1 MNGLLVLLY
10 CIEILGPLLCGAQ
23 TNPDNSSYY
32 IESVSATSQDDSAN
46 ASSSTP
52 GSYHLPTTS
61 TAVSKSSKS
70 PTTSPSPF
78 PQSTTQDTKNIF
90 FSKDCL
96 PVLMVTGGLIIACTI
111 LLVSTLLLA
120 WKVCHLSRRIKALS
134 SNADLISNPEYFMG
148 NDKKNKSKPEE
159 TEAKETSVLMSDISQ
174 SQEER
179 GNGTTKEEGEK
190 VNEDEKMGEEK
201 KKEVEDTAN
210 GEEASTTPV
219 AEGSSPPKPQEEA
232 TDSQPTPA
240 VAAPTSEGT
249 EEPKDVV

>member
-23 TNPDNSSYY
+23 VTTNF
-32 IESVSATSQDDSAN
+32 ESTQQDSQNDSTS
-46 ASSSTP
+46 ASSSTSD
-52 GSYHLPTTS
+52 GMSTHLPTT
-61 TAVSKSSKS
+61 TTTVSQSSNS
-70 PTTSPSPF
+70 PSTSPSPSPG
-78 PQSTTQDTKNIF
+78 PQPTTPNTNNTF
-90 FSKDCL
+90 FSRDCL
-96 PVLMVTGGLIIACTI
+96 PVLMVTGGLILACTI

-148 NDKKNKSKPEE
+148 TDKKNKSKPEE

-219 AEGSSPPKPQEEA
+219 AESSSPPKPQEEA

-240 VAAPTSEGT
+240 VAASTSEGT
-249 EEPKDVV
+249 EESKDVV